1 MNYIFLI
8 YLFIM
13 IRSYYMSLYCRSLA
27 RTAVDV
33 YTYECIGTS
42 FWRENGDRGLGPPSL
57 LLLPPPLP
65 HFRAKSTRVHECR
78 PMCSCTLPL
87 RSQNAIKLY
96 AAQLTNSIVI
106 INVNTH
112 TNMVLSK
119 DLMSL

>member
-1 MNYIFLI
+1 MNVLGQAFGGK
-8 YLFIM
+8 M
-13 IRSYYMSLYCRSLA
+13 V
-27 RTAVDV
+27 T
-33 YTYECIGTS
+33 
-42 FWRENGDRGLGPPSL
+42 RGLGPPSL